1 MEEDPDIKV
10 KIEKGL
16 LARKS
21 ERTPKQ
27 SYALRLQN
35 EENAKNVVDMT
46 REWEKQKGKLTVNLS
61 KAEKEVNRLSKL
73 RVKNL
78 KATKTHT
85 REKAEYKRK
94 YEEIRDQFDA
104 HMETCRARHRP
115 RSPPATVEMKIKVRL
130 GTPEL
135 ELRLRSRYL
144 TTKISDRNRLF
155 RLNGPEAAAA
165 TPQNS
170 CHRAP
175 RRHATP
181 YSDPPAHY
189 RRHSEESSQPLY
201 SPVRQPKRPHSR
213 YCRCNECRHPQHEYY
228 Q

>member
-189 RRHSEESSQPLY
+189 RRHSEALY